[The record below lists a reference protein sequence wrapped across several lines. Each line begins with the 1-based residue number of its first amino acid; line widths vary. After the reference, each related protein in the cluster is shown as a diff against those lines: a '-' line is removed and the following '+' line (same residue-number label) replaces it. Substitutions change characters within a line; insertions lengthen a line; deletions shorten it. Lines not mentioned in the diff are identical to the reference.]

1 MGILWSMDNDSRC
14 KVEVMMVEA
23 WEKCIQVEGRA
34 GVVKVKNEK
43 LETQTGQDLRSV
55 NEQFP

>member
-1 MGILWSMDNDSRC
+1 MDNDSRC
-14 KVEVMMVEA
+14 KVKVKMMVEA

-34 GVVKVKNEK
+34 GGVKVKNEK
-43 LETQTGQDLRSV
+43 LKTQTGQDLRSV